1 MVGGG
6 KDAFI
11 GGVHRI
17 ALRLDGYYELVA
29 GSFSSNFD
37 NSKETGKDLGL
48 AEDRIYKTYQEM
60 AEKESSR
67 SDAIDVV
74 AIVTPNHL
82 HVPIA
87 KIFAEKGIH
96 IICDKPLALSS
107 KEAISLKNI
116 VESKKLIFALTHNYT
131 GYPMVRH
138 ARSLI
143 QKGDLGSIRVIQAEY
158 PQDWLTTKAE
168 DSGLKQAE
176 WRTDP
181 KRSGG
186 GGCIGDIGTHAF
198 NLIRF
203 ITGLEIEEL
212 SADIHTFVKG
222 RLLDD
227 NAQIMLRFKGGAKG
241 ALWSSQVAVGNENNL
256 KIRIYGE
263 NGGIE
268 WRQEDPNY
276 LYYTEFGHPTQR
288 VTRGS
293 GNVSKEAKDVTRIPP
308 GHPEGYLEGFANIYN
323 DVYKKLY
330 AQINNQN
337 YDDSNDC
344 YPTINDGVEGMRFIE
359 TVLESSNPG
368 KVIQPFKSKRY
379 FCSSLMGTTGWS
391 SPFVVGRNCLCI
403 SYSLHKNN

>member
-1 MVGGG
+1 MDRRMRIGMVGGG

-17 ALRLDGYYELVA
+17 ALRLDGNYELVA

-48 AEDRIYKTYQEM
+48 AEDRIYETYQEM

-67 SDAIDVV
+67 SDGIHVV

-87 KIFAEKGIH
+87 KVFAEKGIH
-96 IICDKPLALSS
+96 IICDKPLALST
-107 KEAISLKNI
+107 KEAIEIKNI
-116 VESKKLIFALTHNYT
+116 VENKKIIFALTHNYT

-143 QKGDLGSIRVIQAEY
+143 QKGDLGSIRVVQAEY

-181 KRSGG
+181 KRSGD

-203 ITGLEIEEL
+203 ITGLEVDEL

-241 ALWSSQVAVGNENNL
+241 AIWSSQVAVGNENNL
-256 KIRIYGE
+256 KIRVFGE
-263 NGGIE
+263 NGGLE

-276 LYYTEFGHPTQR
+276 LYYTKFGHPTQKI
-288 VTRGS
+288 TRGS
-293 GNVSKEAKDVTRIPP
+293 GSASEEANDVTRIPP
-308 GHPEGYLEGFANIYN
+308 GHPEGYLEGFANIYS
-323 DVYKKLY
+323 DVYKRLF
-330 AQINNQN
+330 AQTNKQN
-337 YDDSNDC
+337 YDQSNDC
-344 YPTINDGVEGMRFIE
+344 YPTIYDGVEGMRFIE
-359 TVLESSNPG
+359 TVLESNNNNSKWVEFN
-368 KVIQPFKSKRY
+368 FK
-379 FCSSLMGTTGWS
+379 
-391 SPFVVGRNCLCI
+391 
-403 SYSLHKNN
+403 

>member
-1 MVGGG
+1 MRIGMVGGG

-17 ALRLDGYYELVA
+17 ALRLDGNYELVA

-48 AEDRIYKTYQEM
+48 AEDRIYETYQEM
-60 AEKESSR
+60 AEKESAR
-67 SDAIDVV
+67 SDGIHVV

-96 IICDKPLALSS
+96 IICDKPLALST
-107 KEAISLKNI
+107 KEAIELKDI
-116 VESKKLIFALTHNYT
+116 VENKKIIFALTHNYT

-143 QKGDLGSIRVIQAEY
+143 QKGNLGPIRVVQAEY

-181 KRSGG
+181 KRSGD

-203 ITGLEIEEL
+203 ITGLEVDEL

-241 ALWSSQVAVGNENNL
+241 AIWSSQVAVGNENNL
-256 KIRIYGE
+256 KIRVFGE
-263 NGGIE
+263 NGGLE

-276 LYYTEFGHPTQR
+276 LYYTKFGHPTQKI
-288 VTRGS
+288 TRGS
-293 GNVSKEAKDVTRIPP
+293 GSASEEANNVTRIPP
-308 GHPEGYLEGFANIYN
+308 GHPEGYLEGFANIYS
-323 DVYKKLY
+323 DVYKRLF
-330 AQINNQN
+330 AQTNKQN
-337 YDDSNDC
+337 YDQSNDC
-344 YPTINDGVEGMRFIE
+344 YPTIYDGVEGMRFIE
-359 TVLESSNPG
+359 TVLESNNNNSKWVEFN
-368 KVIQPFKSKRY
+368 FK
-379 FCSSLMGTTGWS
+379 
-391 SPFVVGRNCLCI
+391 
-403 SYSLHKNN
+403 

>member
-1 MVGGG
+1 MDSRIRIGMVGGG

-17 ALRLDGYYELVA
+17 ALRLDGNYELVA

-48 AEDRIYKTYQEM
+48 AEDRIYETYQEM
-60 AEKESSR
+60 AEKESAR
-67 SDAIDVV
+67 SDGIHVV

-107 KEAISLKNI
+107 EEAIELKNI
-116 VESKKLIFALTHNYT
+116 VENNKIIFALTHNYT

-143 QKGDLGSIRVIQAEY
+143 QKNDLGSIRVVQAEY

-181 KRSGG
+181 KRSGD

-203 ITGLEIEEL
+203 ITGLEVDEL

-241 ALWSSQVAVGNENNL
+241 AIWSSQVAVGNENNL
-256 KIRIYGE
+256 KIRVFGE
-263 NGGIE
+263 NGGLE

-276 LYYTEFGHPTQR
+276 LYYTKFGHPTQKI
-288 VTRGS
+288 TRGS
-293 GNVSKEAKDVTRIPP
+293 GSASEEANDVTRIPP
-308 GHPEGYLEGFANIYN
+308 GHPEGYLEGFANIYS
-323 DVYKKLY
+323 DVYKRLF
-330 AQINNQN
+330 AQTNKQN
-337 YDDSNDC
+337 YDQSNDC
-344 YPTINDGVEGMRFIE
+344 YPTIYDGVEGMRFIE
-359 TVLESSNPG
+359 TVLKSNNSN
-368 KVIQPFKSKRY
+368 SKWVQ
-379 FCSSLMGTTGWS
+379 FNL
-391 SPFVVGRNCLCI
+391 
-403 SYSLHKNN
+403 K

>member
-1 MVGGG
+1 MDRKIRIGMVGGG

-17 ALRLDGYYELVA
+17 ALRLDGNFELVA

-37 NSKETGKDLGL
+37 NSKETGKNLGL
-48 AEDRIYKTYQEM
+48 AEDRIYETYQEM
-60 AEKESSR
+60 AEKESAR
-67 SDAIDVV
+67 SDGIHVV

-107 KEAISLKNI
+107 EEAIELKNI
-116 VESKKLIFALTHNYT
+116 VENNEIIFALTHNYT

-143 QKGDLGSIRVIQAEY
+143 QKSDLGSIRVVQAEY

-181 KRSGG
+181 KRSGD

-203 ITGLEIEEL
+203 ITGLEVDEL

-241 ALWSSQVAVGNENNL
+241 AIWSSQVAVGNENNL
-256 KIRIYGE
+256 KIRIFGE
-263 NGGIE
+263 NGGLE

-276 LYYTEFGHPTQR
+276 LYHTKFGHPTQKI
-288 VTRGS
+288 TRGS
-293 GNVSKEAKDVTRIPP
+293 VSASKEANDVTRIPP
-308 GHPEGYLEGFANIYN
+308 GHPEGYLEGFANIYS
-323 DVYKKLY
+323 DVYKRLS
-330 AQINNQN
+330 AQKNKQN
-337 YDDSNDC
+337 YDQSNDC
-344 YPTINDGVEGMRFIE
+344 YPTIYDGIEGMRFIE
-359 TVLESSNPG
+359 TVLESN
-368 KVIQPFKSKRY
+368 
-379 FCSSLMGTTGWS
+379 
-391 SPFVVGRNCLCI
+391 
-403 SYSLHKNN
+403 KNNSKWVQFNFK

>member
-1 MVGGG
+1 MDRRMRIGMVGGG

-17 ALRLDGYYELVA
+17 ALRLDGNYELVA

-48 AEDRIYKTYQEM
+48 AEDRIYETYQEM
-60 AEKESSR
+60 AEKESAR
-67 SDAIDVV
+67 SDGIHVV

-107 KEAISLKNI
+107 EEAIELKNI
-116 VESKKLIFALTHNYT
+116 VENNKIIFALTHNYT

-143 QKGDLGSIRVIQAEY
+143 QKNDLGSIRVVQAEY

-181 KRSGG
+181 KRSGD

-203 ITGLEIEEL
+203 ITGLEVDEL

-241 ALWSSQVAVGNENNL
+241 AIWSSQVAVGNENNL
-256 KIRIYGE
+256 KIRVFGE
-263 NGGIE
+263 NGGLE

-276 LYYTEFGHPTQR
+276 LYYTKFGHPTQKI
-288 VTRGS
+288 TRGS
-293 GNVSKEAKDVTRIPP
+293 GSASEEANDVTRIPP
-308 GHPEGYLEGFANIYN
+308 GHPEGYLEGFANIYS
-323 DVYKKLY
+323 DVYKRLF
-330 AQINNQN
+330 AQTNKQN
-337 YDDSNDC
+337 YDQSNDC
-344 YPTINDGVEGMRFIE
+344 YPTIYDGVEGMRFIE
-359 TVLESSNPG
+359 TVLESNNNNS
-368 KVIQPFKSKRY
+368 KWIPFNFK
-379 FCSSLMGTTGWS
+379 
-391 SPFVVGRNCLCI
+391 
-403 SYSLHKNN
+403 

>member
-1 MVGGG
+1 MDRKIRIGMVGGG
-6 KDAFI
+6 KNAFI

-37 NSKETGKDLGL
+37 NSKETGKDLCL
-48 AEDRIYKTYQEM
+48 AEDRIYETYHEM
-60 AEKESSR
+60 AEKESAR
-67 SDAIDVV
+67 SDGIDVV

-82 HVPIA
+82 HIPIA

-107 KEAISLKNI
+107 EEAINLKNI

-203 ITGLEIEEL
+203 ITGLEVDEL

-241 ALWSSQVAVGNENNL
+241 AIWSSQVAVGNENNL
-256 KIRIYGE
+256 KIRVFGE
-263 NGGIE
+263 NGGLE

-276 LYYTEFGHPTQR
+276 LYYTKFGHPTQR

-293 GNVSKEAKDVTRIPP
+293 DSASEEANKVTRVPP
-308 GHPEGYLEGFANIYN
+308 GHPEGYLEGFANIYS
-323 DVYKKLY
+323 DVCKSLF

-337 YDDSNDC
+337 YDQSNDC
-344 YPTINDGVEGMRFIE
+344 YPTIYDGVEGMRFIE
-359 TVLESSNPG
+359 TVLESS
-368 KVIQPFKSKRY
+368 
-379 FCSSLMGTTGWS
+379 
-391 SPFVVGRNCLCI
+391 
-403 SYSLHKNN
+403 KNNSKWVRFNFK

>member
-1 MVGGG
+1 MERKIRIGMVGGG

-37 NSKETGKDLGL
+37 NSKETGKNLGL

-60 AEKESSR
+60 AEKESAR
-67 SDAIDVV
+67 SDGIDVV
-74 AIVTPNHL
+74 SIVTPNHL

-87 KIFAEKGIH
+87 KIFANKGIH

-107 KEAISLKNI
+107 EEAIDLKNI
-116 VESKKLIFALTHNYT
+116 VENKKLIFALTHNYT

-158 PQDWLTTKAE
+158 PQDWLTTKVE
-168 DSGLKQAE
+168 DNGLKQAE

-181 KRSGG
+181 KRSGE

-203 ITGLEIEEL
+203 ITGLEVDEL

-227 NAQIMLRFKGGAKG
+227 NAQIMLRFKKGAKG
-241 ALWSSQVAVGNENNL
+241 AIWSSQVAVGNENNL
-256 KIRIYGE
+256 KIRVFGE
-263 NGGIE
+263 NGGLE
-268 WRQEDPNY
+268 WKQEDPNY
-276 LYYTEFGHPTQR
+276 LYHTKFGHPTQII
-288 VTRGS
+288 TRGS
-293 GNVSKEAKDVTRIPP
+293 SSAGKEANEVTRIPS
-308 GHPEGYLEGFANIYN
+308 GHPEGYLEGFANIYS
-323 DVYKKLY
+323 DVCKVLF
-330 AQINNQN
+330 AQINKQN
-337 YDDSNDC
+337 YEHSNDC
-344 YPTINDGVEGMRFIE
+344 YPTIYDGIEGMRFIE
-359 TVLESSNPG
+359 TVLESS
-368 KVIQPFKSKRY
+368 
-379 FCSSLMGTTGWS
+379 
-391 SPFVVGRNCLCI
+391 
-403 SYSLHKNN
+403 KNNSKWVRFN

>member
-1 MVGGG
+1 MDRRMRIGMVGGG

-17 ALRLDGYYELVA
+17 ALRLDGNYELVA

-48 AEDRIYKTYQEM
+48 AEDRIYETYQEM
-60 AEKESSR
+60 AEKESAR
-67 SDAIDVV
+67 SDGIHVV

-87 KIFAEKGIH
+87 KIFAEKGMH
-96 IICDKPLALSS
+96 IICDKPLALST
-107 KEAISLKNI
+107 KEAIELKNI
-116 VESKKLIFALTHNYT
+116 VENKKIIFALTHNYT

-143 QKGDLGSIRVIQAEY
+143 QKNDLGSIRVVQAEY

-181 KRSGG
+181 KRSGD

-203 ITGLEIEEL
+203 ITGLEVDEL

-241 ALWSSQVAVGNENNL
+241 AIWSSQVAVGNENNL
-256 KIRIYGE
+256 KIRVFGE
-263 NGGIE
+263 NGGLE

-276 LYYTEFGHPTQR
+276 LYYTKFGHPTHKI
-288 VTRGS
+288 TRGS
-293 GNVSKEAKDVTRIPP
+293 GSASEEANNVTRIPP
-308 GHPEGYLEGFANIYN
+308 GHPEGYLEGFANIYS
-323 DVYKKLY
+323 DVYKRLF
-330 AQINNQN
+330 AQTNNQN
-337 YDDSNDC
+337 YDQSNDC
-344 YPTINDGVEGMRFIE
+344 YPTIYDGVEGMRFIE
-359 TVLESSNPG
+359 TVLESNNNNSKWVEFN
-368 KVIQPFKSKRY
+368 FK
-379 FCSSLMGTTGWS
+379 
-391 SPFVVGRNCLCI
+391 
-403 SYSLHKNN
+403 

>member
-67 SDAIDVV
+67 SDGIDVV
-74 AIVTPNHL
+74 AIVTPNHP

-359 TVLESSNPG
+359 TALESS
-368 KVIQPFKSKRY
+368 
-379 FCSSLMGTTGWS
+379 
-391 SPFVVGRNCLCI
+391 
-403 SYSLHKNN
+403 KNNGKWIRFNSK

>member
-1 MVGGG
+1 MDRRMRIGMVGGG

-17 ALRLDGYYELVA
+17 ALRLDGNYELVA

-48 AEDRIYKTYQEM
+48 AEDRIYETYQEM
-60 AEKESSR
+60 AEKESAR
-67 SDAIDVV
+67 SDGIHVV

-87 KIFAEKGIH
+87 KIFAEKGMH
-96 IICDKPLALSS
+96 IICDKPLALST
-107 KEAISLKNI
+107 KEAIELKNI
-116 VESKKLIFALTHNYT
+116 VENKKIIFALTHNYT

-143 QKGDLGSIRVIQAEY
+143 QKNDLGSIRVVQAEY

-181 KRSGG
+181 KRSGD

-203 ITGLEIEEL
+203 ITGLEVDEL

-241 ALWSSQVAVGNENNL
+241 AIWSSQVAVGNENNL
-256 KIRIYGE
+256 KIRVFGE
-263 NGGIE
+263 NGGLE

-276 LYYTEFGHPTQR
+276 LYYTKFGHPTQKI
-288 VTRGS
+288 TRGS
-293 GNVSKEAKDVTRIPP
+293 GSASEEANNVTRIPP
-308 GHPEGYLEGFANIYN
+308 GHPEGYLEGFANIYS
-323 DVYKKLY
+323 DVYKRLF
-330 AQINNQN
+330 AQTNQQN
-337 YDDSNDC
+337 YDQSNDC
-344 YPTINDGVEGMRFIE
+344 YPTIYDGVEGMRFIE
-359 TVLESSNPG
+359 TVLESNNNNSKWVEFN
-368 KVIQPFKSKRY
+368 FK
-379 FCSSLMGTTGWS
+379 
-391 SPFVVGRNCLCI
+391 
-403 SYSLHKNN
+403 

>member
-1 MVGGG
+1 MERKIRIGMVGGG

-37 NSKETGKDLGL
+37 NSKETGKNLGL

-60 AEKESSR
+60 AEKESAR
-67 SDAIDVV
+67 SDGIDVV
-74 AIVTPNHL
+74 SIVTPNHL

-87 KIFAEKGIH
+87 KIFANKGIH

-107 KEAISLKNI
+107 EEAIDLKNI
-116 VESKKLIFALTHNYT
+116 VENKKLIFALTHNYT

-158 PQDWLTTKAE
+158 PQDWLTTKVE
-168 DSGLKQAE
+168 DNGLKQAE

-181 KRSGG
+181 KRSGE

-203 ITGLEIEEL
+203 ITGLEVDEL

-227 NAQIMLRFKGGAKG
+227 NAQIMLRFKKGAKG
-241 ALWSSQVAVGNENNL
+241 AIWSSQVAVGNENNL
-256 KIRIYGE
+256 KIRIFGE
-263 NGGIE
+263 NGGLE
-268 WRQEDPNY
+268 WKQEDPNY
-276 LYYTEFGHPTQR
+276 LYHTKFGHPTQR
-288 VTRGS
+288 ITRGS
-293 GNVSKEAKDVTRIPP
+293 SSAGKEANEVTRIPA
-308 GHPEGYLEGFANIYN
+308 GHPEGYLEGFANIYS
-323 DVYKKLY
+323 DVCKVLF
-330 AQINNQN
+330 AQINKQK
-337 YDDSNDC
+337 YEHSNDC
-344 YPTINDGVEGMRFIE
+344 YPTIYDGIEGMRFIE
-359 TVLESSNPG
+359 TVLESS
-368 KVIQPFKSKRY
+368 
-379 FCSSLMGTTGWS
+379 
-391 SPFVVGRNCLCI
+391 
-403 SYSLHKNN
+403 KNNSKWVRFN

>member
-1 MVGGG
+1 MERKIRIGMVGGG

-37 NSKETGKDLGL
+37 NSKETGNSLGL
-48 AEDRIYKTYQEM
+48 AEDRIYETYQEM
-60 AEKESSR
+60 AEKESAR
-67 SDAIDVV
+67 SDGIDVV
-74 AIVTPNHL
+74 SIVTPNHL

-87 KIFAEKGIH
+87 KIFADKGIH
-96 IICDKPLALSS
+96 VICDKPLALSS
-107 KEAISLKNI
+107 EEAIDLKNI
-116 VESKKLIFALTHNYT
+116 VENKKIIFALTHNYT

-143 QKGDLGSIRVIQAEY
+143 QKGDLGSIRVVQAEY

-181 KRSGG
+181 KRSGN

-203 ITGLEIEEL
+203 ITGLKVEEL

-222 RLLDD
+222 RLVDD
-227 NAQIMLRFKGGAKG
+227 NAQIMLRFEGGAKG
-241 ALWSSQVAVGNENNL
+241 SIWSSQVAVGNENNL
-256 KIRIYGE
+256 KIRVFGE
-263 NGGIE
+263 NGGLE

-276 LYYTEFGHPTQR
+276 LHFTKFGHPTQR
-288 VTRGS
+288 FTRGS
-293 GNVSKEAKDVTRIPP
+293 GSASEEANNITRIPA
-308 GHPEGYLEGFANIYN
+308 GHPEGYLEGFANIYS
-323 DVYKKLY
+323 DVSKKLF
-330 AQINNQN
+330 ALINKQK
-337 YDDSNDC
+337 YDSSNDC
-344 YPTINDGVEGMRFIE
+344 YPTIYDGVEGMKFIE
-359 TVLESSNPG
+359 TVLESSNN
-368 KVIQPFKSKRY
+368 
-379 FCSSLMGTTGWS
+379 
-391 SPFVVGRNCLCI
+391 NCKWTQF
-403 SYSLHKNN
+403 SFD

>member
-1 MVGGG
+1 MERKIRIGMVGGG

-37 NSKETGKDLGL
+37 NSKETGKNLGL
-48 AEDRIYKTYQEM
+48 SEDRIYETYQEM
-60 AEKESSR
+60 AEKESAR
-67 SDAIDVV
+67 SDGIDVV
-74 AIVTPNHL
+74 SIVTPNHL

-87 KIFAEKGIH
+87 KIFADKGIH
-96 IICDKPLALSS
+96 VICDKPLALSS
-107 KEAISLKNI
+107 EEAIDLKNI
-116 VESKKLIFALTHNYT
+116 VESKKIIFALTHNYT

-143 QKGDLGSIRVIQAEY
+143 QKGDLGSIRVVQAEY

-181 KRSGG
+181 KRSGN

-203 ITGLEIEEL
+203 ITGLKVEEL

-222 RLLDD
+222 RLVDD
-227 NAQIMLRFKGGAKG
+227 NAQIMLRFEGGAKG
-241 ALWSSQVAVGNENNL
+241 AIWSSQVAVGNENNL
-256 KIRIYGE
+256 KIRVFGE
-263 NGGIE
+263 NGGLE

-276 LYYTEFGHPTQR
+276 LHFTKFGHPTQR
-288 VTRGS
+288 FTRGS
-293 GNVSKEAKDVTRIPP
+293 GSASEEANNITRIPA
-308 GHPEGYLEGFANIYN
+308 GHPEGYLEGFANIYS
-323 DVYKKLY
+323 DVSKKLF
-330 AQINNQN
+330 ALINKQK
-337 YDDSNDC
+337 YDPSNDC
-344 YPTINDGVEGMRFIE
+344 YPTIYDGVEGMKFIE
-359 TVLESSNPG
+359 TVLESSNN
-368 KVIQPFKSKRY
+368 
-379 FCSSLMGTTGWS
+379 
-391 SPFVVGRNCLCI
+391 NC
-403 SYSLHKNN
+403 KWTQFNFD

>member
-1 MVGGG
+1 MERKIRIGMVGGG

-37 NSKETGKDLGL
+37 NSKETGKNLGL

-60 AEKESSR
+60 AEKESAR
-67 SDAIDVV
+67 SDGIDVV
-74 AIVTPNHL
+74 SIVTPNHL

-87 KIFAEKGIH
+87 KIFANKGIH

-107 KEAISLKNI
+107 EEAIDLKNI
-116 VESKKLIFALTHNYT
+116 VENKKLIFALTHNYT

-158 PQDWLTTKAE
+158 PQDWLTTKVE
-168 DSGLKQAE
+168 DNGLKQAE

-181 KRSGG
+181 KRSGE

-203 ITGLEIEEL
+203 ITGLEVDEL

-227 NAQIMLRFKGGAKG
+227 NAQIMLRFKKGAKG
-241 ALWSSQVAVGNENNL
+241 AIWSSQVAVGNENNL
-256 KIRIYGE
+256 KIRVFGE
-263 NGGIE
+263 NGGLE
-268 WRQEDPNY
+268 WKQEDPNY
-276 LYYTEFGHPTQR
+276 LYHTKFGHPTQR
-288 VTRGS
+288 ITRGS
-293 GNVSKEAKDVTRIPP
+293 SSAGKEANEVTRIPS
-308 GHPEGYLEGFANIYN
+308 GHPEGYLEGFANIYS
-323 DVYKKLY
+323 DVCKVLF
-330 AQINNQN
+330 AQINKQK
-337 YDDSNDC
+337 YEHSNDC
-344 YPTINDGVEGMRFIE
+344 YPTIYDGIEGMRFIE
-359 TVLESSNPG
+359 TVLESS
-368 KVIQPFKSKRY
+368 
-379 FCSSLMGTTGWS
+379 
-391 SPFVVGRNCLCI
+391 
-403 SYSLHKNN
+403 KNNSKWVRFN

>member
-1 MVGGG
+1 MDRRMRIGMVGGG

-17 ALRLDGYYELVA
+17 ALRLDGNYELVA
-29 GSFSSNFD
+29 GSFSSNFN

-48 AEDRIYKTYQEM
+48 AEDRIYETYQEM
-60 AEKESSR
+60 AEKESAR
-67 SDAIDVV
+67 SDGIHVV

-96 IICDKPLALSS
+96 IICDKPLALST
-107 KEAISLKNI
+107 KEAIELKNI
-116 VESKKLIFALTHNYT
+116 VENKKIIFALTHNYT

-143 QKGDLGSIRVIQAEY
+143 QKNDLGSIRVVQAEY

-181 KRSGG
+181 KRSGD

-203 ITGLEIEEL
+203 ITGLELDEL

-241 ALWSSQVAVGNENNL
+241 AIWSSQVAVGNENNL
-256 KIRIYGE
+256 KIRVFGE
-263 NGGIE
+263 NGGLE

-276 LYYTEFGHPTQR
+276 LYYTKFGHPTQKI
-288 VTRGS
+288 TRGS
-293 GNVSKEAKDVTRIPP
+293 SSASEEANDVTRIPP
-308 GHPEGYLEGFANIYN
+308 GHPEGYLEGFANIYS
-323 DVYKKLY
+323 DVYKRLF
-330 AQINNQN
+330 AQTNKQN
-337 YDDSNDC
+337 YDQSNDC
-344 YPTINDGVEGMRFIE
+344 YPTIYDGIEGMRFIE
-359 TVLESSNPG
+359 TVLESS
-368 KVIQPFKSKRY
+368 
-379 FCSSLMGTTGWS
+379 
-391 SPFVVGRNCLCI
+391 
-403 SYSLHKNN
+403 KNNSKWTQFNFK

>member
-1 MVGGG
+1 MERKIRIGMVGGG

-276 LYYTEFGHPTQR
+276 LYYTKFGHPTQR

-359 TVLESSNPG
+359 TALESS
-368 KVIQPFKSKRY
+368 
-379 FCSSLMGTTGWS
+379 
-391 SPFVVGRNCLCI
+391 
-403 SYSLHKNN
+403 KNNGKWIRFNSK

>member
-1 MVGGG
+1 MDRRMRIGMVGGG

-17 ALRLDGYYELVA
+17 ALRLDGNYELVA

-48 AEDRIYKTYQEM
+48 AEDRIYETYQEM
-60 AEKESSR
+60 AEKESAR
-67 SDAIDVV
+67 SDGIHVV

-107 KEAISLKNI
+107 EEAIELKNI
-116 VESKKLIFALTHNYT
+116 VENNKIIFALTHNYT

-143 QKGDLGSIRVIQAEY
+143 QKNDLGSIRVVQAEY

-181 KRSGG
+181 KRSGN

-203 ITGLEIEEL
+203 ITGLEVDEL

-241 ALWSSQVAVGNENNL
+241 AIWSSQVAVGNENNL
-256 KIRIYGE
+256 KIRVFGE
-263 NGGIE
+263 NGGLE

-276 LYYTEFGHPTQR
+276 LYYTKFGHPTHKI
-288 VTRGS
+288 TRGS
-293 GNVSKEAKDVTRIPP
+293 GNASEEANDVTRIPP
-308 GHPEGYLEGFANIYN
+308 GHPEGYLEGFANIYS
-323 DVYKKLY
+323 DVYKRLF
-330 AQINNQN
+330 AQTNKQN
-337 YDDSNDC
+337 YDQSNDC
-344 YPTINDGVEGMRFIE
+344 YPTIYDGVEGMRFIE
-359 TVLESSNPG
+359 TVLESNNNNSKWVEFN
-368 KVIQPFKSKRY
+368 FK
-379 FCSSLMGTTGWS
+379 
-391 SPFVVGRNCLCI
+391 
-403 SYSLHKNN
+403 

>member
-1 MVGGG
+1 MDRKIRIGMVGGG
-6 KDAFI
+6 KNAFI

-48 AEDRIYKTYQEM
+48 AEDRIYETYHEM
-60 AEKESSR
+60 AEKESAR
-67 SDAIDVV
+67 SDGIDVV

-82 HVPIA
+82 HIPIA

-107 KEAISLKNI
+107 EEAINLKNI

-143 QKGDLGSIRVIQAEY
+143 QKGDLGSIRIIQAEY

-181 KRSGG
+181 KRSGD

-203 ITGLEIEEL
+203 ITGLEVDEL

-241 ALWSSQVAVGNENNL
+241 AIWSSQVAVGNENNL
-256 KIRIYGE
+256 KIRVFGE
-263 NGGIE
+263 NGGLE

-276 LYYTEFGHPTQR
+276 LYYTKFGHPTQR

-293 GNVSKEAKDVTRIPP
+293 ASASEEANNVTRVPP
-308 GHPEGYLEGFANIYN
+308 GHPEGYLEGFANIYS
-323 DVYKKLY
+323 DVSKSLF

-337 YDDSNDC
+337 YDQSNDC
-344 YPTINDGVEGMRFIE
+344 YPTIYDGVEGMRFIE
-359 TVLESSNPG
+359 TVLESS
-368 KVIQPFKSKRY
+368 
-379 FCSSLMGTTGWS
+379 
-391 SPFVVGRNCLCI
+391 
-403 SYSLHKNN
+403 KNNSKWVRFNFK

>member
-1 MVGGG
+1 MERKIRIGMVGGG

-143 QKGDLGSIRVIQAEY
+143 EKGDLGSIRVIQAEY

-359 TVLESSNPG
+359 TALESS
-368 KVIQPFKSKRY
+368 
-379 FCSSLMGTTGWS
+379 
-391 SPFVVGRNCLCI
+391 
-403 SYSLHKNN
+403 KNNGKWIRFNSK

>member
-1 MVGGG
+1 MDRRMRIGMVGGG

-17 ALRLDGYYELVA
+17 ALRLDGNYELVA

-48 AEDRIYKTYQEM
+48 AEDRIYETYQEM
-60 AEKESSR
+60 AEKESAR
-67 SDAIDVV
+67 SDGIHVV

-87 KIFAEKGIH
+87 KIFADKGIH
-96 IICDKPLALSS
+96 VICDKPLALSS
-107 KEAISLKNI
+107 EEAIDLKNI
-116 VESKKLIFALTHNYT
+116 VESKKIIFALTHNYT

-158 PQDWLTTKAE
+158 PQDWLTTKVE
-168 DSGLKQAE
+168 DNGLKQAE

-181 KRSGG
+181 KRSGE

-203 ITGLEIEEL
+203 ITGLEVDEL

-227 NAQIMLRFKGGAKG
+227 NAQIMLRFKGTAKG
-241 ALWSSQVAVGNENNL
+241 AIWSSQVAVGNENSL
-256 KIRIYGE
+256 QIRIYGE
-263 NGGIE
+263 KAGLE
-268 WRQEDPNY
+268 WKQEDPNF
-276 LYYTEFGHPTQR
+276 LYYTKFGQPTQR
-288 VTRGS
+288 ITRGS
-293 GNVSKEAKDVTRIPP
+293 ESASKEANDVSRIPP
-308 GHPEGYLEGFANIYN
+308 GHPEGYLEGFANIYS
-323 DVYKKLY
+323 DVSKELFSK
-330 AQINNQN
+330 INNQK
-337 YDDSNDC
+337 YDNSKDC
-344 YPTINDGVEGMRFIE
+344 YPTIHDGIEGMRFIE
-359 TVLESSNPG
+359 KVLESN
-368 KVIQPFKSKRY
+368 
-379 FCSSLMGTTGWS
+379 
-391 SPFVVGRNCLCI
+391 
-403 SYSLHKNN
+403 KNNSKWTVF

>member
-1 MVGGG
+1 MDRKIRIGMVGGG
-6 KDAFI
+6 KNAFI

-48 AEDRIYKTYQEM
+48 AEDRIYETYHEM
-60 AEKESSR
+60 AEKESAR
-67 SDAIDVV
+67 SDGIDVV

-82 HVPIA
+82 HIPIA

-107 KEAISLKNI
+107 EEAINLKNI

-203 ITGLEIEEL
+203 ITGLEVDEL

-241 ALWSSQVAVGNENNL
+241 AIWSSQVAVGNENNL
-256 KIRIYGE
+256 KIRVFGE
-263 NGGIE
+263 NGGLE

-276 LYYTEFGHPTQR
+276 LYYTKFGHPTQR

-293 GNVSKEAKDVTRIPP
+293 ASASEEANNVTRVPP
-308 GHPEGYLEGFANIYN
+308 GHPEGYLEGFANIYS
-323 DVYKKLY
+323 DVCKSLF

-337 YDDSNDC
+337 YDQSNDC
-344 YPTINDGVEGMRFIE
+344 YPTIYDGVEGMRFIE
-359 TVLESSNPG
+359 TVLESS
-368 KVIQPFKSKRY
+368 
-379 FCSSLMGTTGWS
+379 
-391 SPFVVGRNCLCI
+391 
-403 SYSLHKNN
+403 KNNSKWVRFNFSMPNSIIKR

>member
-1 MVGGG
+1 MERKIRIGMVGGG

-181 KRSGG
+181 KRSGS

-359 TVLESSNPG
+359 TALESS
-368 KVIQPFKSKRY
+368 
-379 FCSSLMGTTGWS
+379 
-391 SPFVVGRNCLCI
+391 
-403 SYSLHKNN
+403 KNNGKWIRFNSK

>member
-1 MVGGG
+1 MDRRMRIGMVGGG

-17 ALRLDGYYELVA
+17 ALRLDGNYELVA

-48 AEDRIYKTYQEM
+48 AEDRIYETYQEM
-60 AEKESSR
+60 AEKESAR
-67 SDAIDVV
+67 SDGIHVV

-87 KIFAEKGIH
+87 KIFAEKGMH
-96 IICDKPLALSS
+96 IICDKPLALST
-107 KEAISLKNI
+107 KEAIELKNI
-116 VESKKLIFALTHNYT
+116 VENKKIIFALTHNYT

-143 QKGDLGSIRVIQAEY
+143 QKGDLGSIRVVQAEY

-181 KRSGG
+181 KRSGD

-203 ITGLEIEEL
+203 ITGLEVDEL

-241 ALWSSQVAVGNENNL
+241 AIWSSQVAVGNENNL
-256 KIRIYGE
+256 KIRVFGE
-263 NGGIE
+263 NGGLE

-276 LYYTEFGHPTQR
+276 LYYTKFGHPTHKI
-288 VTRGS
+288 TRGS
-293 GNVSKEAKDVTRIPP
+293 GSASEEANEVTRIPP
-308 GHPEGYLEGFANIYN
+308 GHPEGYLEGFANIYS
-323 DVYKKLY
+323 DVYKRLF
-330 AQINNQN
+330 AQTNNQN
-337 YDDSNDC
+337 YDQSNDC
-344 YPTINDGVEGMRFIE
+344 YPTIYDGVEGMRFIE
-359 TVLESSNPG
+359 TVLESNNNNSKWVEFN
-368 KVIQPFKSKRY
+368 FK
-379 FCSSLMGTTGWS
+379 
-391 SPFVVGRNCLCI
+391 
-403 SYSLHKNN
+403 

>member
-1 MVGGG
+1 MDRRMRIGMVGGG

-17 ALRLDGYYELVA
+17 ALRLDGNYELVA

-48 AEDRIYKTYQEM
+48 AEDRIYETYQEM
-60 AEKESSR
+60 AEKESAR
-67 SDAIDVV
+67 SDGIHVV

-96 IICDKPLALSS
+96 IICDKPLALST
-107 KEAISLKNI
+107 KEAIELKNI
-116 VESKKLIFALTHNYT
+116 VENNKIIFALTHNYT

-143 QKGDLGSIRVIQAEY
+143 QKNDLGSIRVVQAEY

-181 KRSGG
+181 KRSGD

-203 ITGLEIEEL
+203 ITGLEVDEL

-241 ALWSSQVAVGNENNL
+241 AIWSSQVAVGNENNL
-256 KIRIYGE
+256 KIRVFGE
-263 NGGIE
+263 NGGLE

-276 LYYTEFGHPTQR
+276 LYYTKFGHPTQKI
-288 VTRGS
+288 TRGS
-293 GNVSKEAKDVTRIPP
+293 GSASEEANNVTRIPP
-308 GHPEGYLEGFANIYN
+308 GHPEGYLEGFANIYS
-323 DVYKKLY
+323 DVYKRLF
-330 AQINNQN
+330 AQTNQQN
-337 YDDSNDC
+337 YDQSNDC
-344 YPTINDGVEGMRFIE
+344 YPTIYDGVEGMRFIE
-359 TVLESSNPG
+359 TVLESNNNNSKWVEFN
-368 KVIQPFKSKRY
+368 FK
-379 FCSSLMGTTGWS
+379 
-391 SPFVVGRNCLCI
+391 
-403 SYSLHKNN
+403 

>member
-1 MVGGG
+1 MDRRMRIGMVGGG

-17 ALRLDGYYELVA
+17 ALRLDGNYELVA

-48 AEDRIYKTYQEM
+48 AEDRIYETYQEM
-60 AEKESSR
+60 AEKESAR
-67 SDAIDVV
+67 SDGIHVV

-96 IICDKPLALSS
+96 IICDKPLALST
-107 KEAISLKNI
+107 KEAIELKNI
-116 VESKKLIFALTHNYT
+116 VENKKIIFALTHNYT

-143 QKGDLGSIRVIQAEY
+143 QKNDLGSIRVVQAEY

-181 KRSGG
+181 KRSGD

-203 ITGLEIEEL
+203 ITGLEVDEL

-241 ALWSSQVAVGNENNL
+241 AIWSSQVAVGNENNL
-256 KIRIYGE
+256 KIRVFGE
-263 NGGIE
+263 NGGLE

-276 LYYTEFGHPTQR
+276 LYYTKFGQPTQKI
-288 VTRGS
+288 TRGS
-293 GNVSKEAKDVTRIPP
+293 GSASEEANDVTRIPP
-308 GHPEGYLEGFANIYN
+308 GHPEGYLEGFANIYS
-323 DVYKKLY
+323 DVYKRLF
-330 AQINNQN
+330 AQTNNQN
-337 YDDSNDC
+337 YDQSNDC
-344 YPTINDGVEGMRFIE
+344 YPTIYDGVEGMRFIE
-359 TVLESSNPG
+359 TVLESNNNNSKWVEFN
-368 KVIQPFKSKRY
+368 FK
-379 FCSSLMGTTGWS
+379 
-391 SPFVVGRNCLCI
+391 
-403 SYSLHKNN
+403 

>member
-1 MVGGG
+1 MDRRMRIGMVGGG

-17 ALRLDGYYELVA
+17 ALRLDGNYELVA
-29 GSFSSNFD
+29 GSFSSDFD

-48 AEDRIYKTYQEM
+48 AEDRIYETYQEM
-60 AEKESSR
+60 AEKESAR
-67 SDAIDVV
+67 SDGIHVV

-96 IICDKPLALSS
+96 IICDKPLALST
-107 KEAISLKNI
+107 KEAIELKNI
-116 VESKKLIFALTHNYT
+116 VENKKIIFALTHNYT

-143 QKGDLGSIRVIQAEY
+143 QKNDLGSIRVVQAEY

-168 DSGLKQAE
+168 DNGLKQAE

-181 KRSGG
+181 KRSGD

-203 ITGLEIEEL
+203 ITGLEVDEL

-227 NAQIMLRFKGGAKG
+227 NAQIMLRFNGGAKG
-241 ALWSSQVAVGNENNL
+241 AIWSSQVAVGNENNL
-256 KIRIYGE
+256 KIRVFGE
-263 NGGIE
+263 NGGLE

-276 LYYTEFGHPTQR
+276 LYYTKFGQPTQKI
-288 VTRGS
+288 TRGS
-293 GNVSKEAKDVTRIPP
+293 GSASEEANDVTRIPP
-308 GHPEGYLEGFANIYN
+308 GHPEGYLEGFANIYS
-323 DVYKKLY
+323 DVYKRLF
-330 AQINNQN
+330 AQTNKQN
-337 YDDSNDC
+337 YDQSNDC
-344 YPTINDGVEGMRFIE
+344 YPTIYDGVEGMRFIE
-359 TVLESSNPG
+359 TVLESNNNNSKWVEFN
-368 KVIQPFKSKRY
+368 FK
-379 FCSSLMGTTGWS
+379 
-391 SPFVVGRNCLCI
+391 
-403 SYSLHKNN
+403 

>member
-1 MVGGG
+1 MDRKIRIGMVGGG
-6 KDAFI
+6 KNAFI

-17 ALRLDGYYELVA
+17 ALRLDGYYELLA

-48 AEDRIYKTYQEM
+48 AEDRIYETYHEM
-60 AEKESSR
+60 AEKESAR
-67 SDAIDVV
+67 SDGIDVV

-82 HVPIA
+82 HIPIA

-107 KEAISLKNI
+107 EEAINLKNI

-143 QKGDLGSIRVIQAEY
+143 QKGDLGSIRVIQVEY

-181 KRSGG
+181 KRSGD

-203 ITGLEIEEL
+203 ITGLEVDEL

-241 ALWSSQVAVGNENNL
+241 AIWSSQVAVGNENNL
-256 KIRIYGE
+256 KIRVFGE
-263 NGGIE
+263 NGGLE

-276 LYYTEFGHPTQR
+276 LYYTKFGHPTQR

-293 GNVSKEAKDVTRIPP
+293 DSASEEANNVTRVPP
-308 GHPEGYLEGFANIYN
+308 GHPEGYLEGFANIYS
-323 DVYKKLY
+323 DVCKSLF

-337 YDDSNDC
+337 YDQSNDC
-344 YPTINDGVEGMRFIE
+344 YPTIYDGVEGMRFIE
-359 TVLESSNPG
+359 TVLESS
-368 KVIQPFKSKRY
+368 
-379 FCSSLMGTTGWS
+379 
-391 SPFVVGRNCLCI
+391 
-403 SYSLHKNN
+403 KNNSKWVRFNFK

>member
-1 MVGGG
+1 MDRRMRIGMVGGG

-17 ALRLDGYYELVA
+17 ALRLDGNYELVA

-48 AEDRIYKTYQEM
+48 AEDRIYETYQEM
-60 AEKESSR
+60 AEKESAR
-67 SDAIDVV
+67 SDGIHVV

-96 IICDKPLALSS
+96 IICDKPLALST
-107 KEAISLKNI
+107 KEAIELKNI
-116 VESKKLIFALTHNYT
+116 VENKKIIFALTHNYT

-143 QKGDLGSIRVIQAEY
+143 QKNDLGSIRVVQAEY

-181 KRSGG
+181 KRSGD

-203 ITGLEIEEL
+203 ITGLEVDEL

-241 ALWSSQVAVGNENNL
+241 AIWSSQVAVGNENNL
-256 KIRIYGE
+256 KIRVFGE
-263 NGGIE
+263 NGGLE

-276 LYYTEFGHPTQR
+276 LYYTKFGHPTQKI
-288 VTRGS
+288 TRGS
-293 GNVSKEAKDVTRIPP
+293 GSASEEANDVTRIPP
-308 GHPEGYLEGFANIYN
+308 GHPEGYLEGFANIYS
-323 DVYKKLY
+323 DVYKRLF
-330 AQINNQN
+330 AQTNKQN
-337 YDDSNDC
+337 YDQSNDC
-344 YPTINDGVEGMRFIE
+344 YPTIYDGVEGMRFIE
-359 TVLESSNPG
+359 TVLESNNNNS
-368 KVIQPFKSKRY
+368 KWIPFNFK
-379 FCSSLMGTTGWS
+379 
-391 SPFVVGRNCLCI
+391 
-403 SYSLHKNN
+403 

>member
-1 MVGGG
+1 MDRKIRIGMVGGG

-17 ALRLDGYYELVA
+17 ALRLDGNYELVA

-48 AEDRIYKTYQEM
+48 DKDRIYETYQEM

-67 SDAIDVV
+67 SDGIHVV

-87 KIFAEKGIH
+87 KIFAKKGIH

-107 KEAISLKNI
+107 EEAIELKNI
-116 VESKKLIFALTHNYT
+116 IENNEIIFALTHNYT

-138 ARSLI
+138 ARSLVHN
-143 QKGDLGSIRVIQAEY
+143 GDLGSIRVVQAEY

-203 ITGLEIEEL
+203 ITRLEVDEL

-227 NAQIMLRFKGGAKG
+227 NAQIMLRFKGGTRG
-241 ALWSSQVAVGNENNL
+241 SIWSSQVAVGNENNL
-256 KIRIYGE
+256 KIRVFGE
-263 NGGIE
+263 NGGLE

-276 LYYTEFGHPTQR
+276 LYYTKFGQPTQKI
-288 VTRGS
+288 TRGS
-293 GNVSKEAKDVTRIPP
+293 GSASEEANDVTRIPP
-308 GHPEGYLEGFANIYN
+308 GHPEGYLEGFANIYS
-323 DVYKKLY
+323 DVYKRLF
-330 AQINNQN
+330 AQTNKQN
-337 YDDSNDC
+337 YDSSNDC
-344 YPTINDGVEGMRFIE
+344 YPTIYDGIEGMRFIE
-359 TVLESSNPG
+359 TVLESN
-368 KVIQPFKSKRY
+368 
-379 FCSSLMGTTGWS
+379 
-391 SPFVVGRNCLCI
+391 
-403 SYSLHKNN
+403 KNNSKWTPFNFK

>member
-1 MVGGG
+1 MDRKIRIGMVGGG
-6 KDAFI
+6 KNAFI

-29 GSFSSNFD
+29 GSFSSNFN

-48 AEDRIYKTYQEM
+48 AEDRIYETYHEM
-60 AEKESSR
+60 AEKESAR
-67 SDAIDVV
+67 SDGIDVV

-82 HVPIA
+82 HIPIA

-107 KEAISLKNI
+107 EEAINLKNI

-203 ITGLEIEEL
+203 ITGLEVDEL

-241 ALWSSQVAVGNENNL
+241 AIWSSQVAVGNENNL
-256 KIRIYGE
+256 KIRVFGE
-263 NGGIE
+263 NGGLE

-276 LYYTEFGHPTQR
+276 LYYTKFGHPTQR

-293 GNVSKEAKDVTRIPP
+293 ASASEEANNVTRVPP
-308 GHPEGYLEGFANIYN
+308 GHPEGYLEGFANIYS
-323 DVYKKLY
+323 DVCKSLF

-337 YDDSNDC
+337 YDQSNDC
-344 YPTINDGVEGMRFIE
+344 YPTIYDGVEGMRFIE
-359 TVLESSNPG
+359 TVLESS
-368 KVIQPFKSKRY
+368 
-379 FCSSLMGTTGWS
+379 
-391 SPFVVGRNCLCI
+391 
-403 SYSLHKNN
+403 KNNSKWVRFNFK